1 MVHFDFVATPQKWWL
16 MRCEGALSHGH
27 QRGCWNVPECQLVR
41 MLIWITLRELL
52 LRVESHTASIG
63 KRQVKQT
70 FLNQIASLV
79 SKVHLQKMACQVS
92 WTNYFRF
99 EVLQLVKN
107 LTSYWFPMAFQKGR
121 TLLIHHMKNLWYD
134 IIRSW
139 RQSKSRFQIPL
150 LQNVYLSDLICW
162 WCSDVCN
169 FLQGRLLE
177 CEDMA
182 VMKKICMVGEPQT
195 WVFELDLVKSTQCQH

>member
-16 MRCEGALSHGH
+16 MLCEGALSHGH

-107 LTSYWFPMAFQKGR
+107 SHF
-121 TLLIHHMKNLWYD
+121 LLIPHGFSKRKDTFNTSHEESV
-134 IIRSW
+134 IRYY
-139 RQSKSRFQIPL
+139 QELKAIKVQISNPIAAKCL
-150 LQNVYLSDLICW
+150 LVRSH
-162 WCSDVCN
+162 
-169 FLQGRLLE
+169 LL
-177 CEDMA
+177 
-182 VMKKICMVGEPQT
+182 MVFRC
-195 WVFELDLVKSTQCQH
+195 V